1 MTLLLNAPTSLQ
13 VILILVVTFFVFN
26 LTLLIRCYRKA
37 TPDSVIIRTGMG
49 GAKVFTGGV
58 ISFPIIHQ
66 YHIVNIAARQFTLE
80 VDAILKDKKIKKL
93 TFSFILRV
101 NRSPKDVLTAVQFAG
116 LERMSNDKELQ
127 NLFEA
132 GFKQALLSSAREFTP
147 EDIVKDPNGLIL
159 QVSKR
164 IGTNLDGF
172 SLESVN
178 LV

>member
-58 ISFPIIHQ
+58 VSFPIIHQ
-66 YHIVNIAARQFTLE
+66 YHIVNIAARQFTLK
-80 VDAILKDKKIKKL
+80 VDALLKDKSKKKL
-93 TFSFILRV
+93 IFSFILRV
-101 NRSPKDVLTAVQFAG
+101 NRSPKDVLSAVEFAG
-116 LERMSNDKELQ
+116 LQRMANDKELQ

-132 GFKQALLSSAREFTP
+132 GFKQVLLSSAREFTS
-147 EDIVKDPNGLIL
+147 EDIAKDPSRLTL
-159 QVSKR
+159 QISKT
-164 IGTNLDGF
+164 IGTCLDGF
-172 SLESVN
+172 SLESIN